1 MAEVRHRRTA
11 RPKPVSGSPSTTSNK
26 APVDVLC
33 CCEGLEPEPSNFRPH
48 KGAPHH
54 RHRPLHMARKRGAYS
69 SGPAGSSSARR
80 HILFFG
86 LLLVLAARLPA
97 PASANP
103 DAKRLYDDL
112 LSNYN
117 RLIRPVSN
125 NTDTVLVKLG
135 LRLSQLIDLNLKDQ
149 ILTTNVWLEHE
160 WQDHKFR
167 WDPAEYGGVTELYV
181 PSEHIWLPDIVLYNN
196 ADGEYVVTTMTK
208 AVLHFSGKVLWTPP
222 AIFKSSCEID
232 VRYFPFDQQTCF
244 MKFGSWTYDGDQ
256 IDLKHINQNV
266 GENKVEVGIDLREY
280 YPSVEWDILGVPAER
295 HEKYYPCCAEPY
307 PDIFFNITLRR
318 KTLFYTVNLIV
329 PCVGIS
335 YLSVL
340 VFYLPADSGEKVA
353 LCISILLSQTMF
365 FLLISEI
372 IPSTSLALPLLGKY
386 LLFTMLLVGLS
397 VVVTIA
403 VLNVHYRKPST
414 HKMAPWVRKVFICRL
429 PKLLLMRAPDQLLAD
444 IAANRKSPAAVAASA
459 SMAGGNGGPSARV
472 TPASSATDL
481 HRLHSHRRGG
491 NGIRDCNGLHG
502 GGAAALGA
510 TAGSLGANRFGSLH
524 GLGLPGFNGSSVVGG
539 LPSSGSDLLLE
550 AAGIGGGGGGNG
562 EGGGRRKYP
571 FELEK
576 AIHNVLFI
584 QHHMQRQ
591 DEFDAEDQD
600 WGFVA
605 MVLDRLFL
613 WIFMIAS
620 IVGTFAILCEAPA
633 LYDTTRPIDMELSS
647 VAQQQFL
654 PDLDF

>member
-1 MAEVRHRRTA
+1 MSHSRPSLALLLAIWRHG
-11 RPKPVSGSPSTTSNK
+11 KL
-26 APVDVLC
+26 LC
-33 CCEGLEPEPSNFRPH
+33 LLLAF
-48 KGAPHH
+48 
-54 RHRPLHMARKRGAYS
+54 L
-69 SGPAGSSSARR
+69 
-80 HILFFG
+80 LFFCET
-86 LLLVLAARLPA
+86 VQ
-97 PASANP
+97 ANP

-160 WQDHKFR
+160 WQDHKFK
-167 WDPAEYGGVTELYV
+167 WDPSEYGGVTELYV

-208 AVLHFSGKVLWTPP
+208 AILHYTGRVVWTPP

-256 IDLKHINQNV
+256 IDLKHINQKNDKD
-266 GENKVEVGIDLREY
+266 NKVEIGIDLREY

-318 KTLFYTVNLIV
+318 KTLFYTVNLII

-340 VFYLPADSGEKVA
+340 VFYLPADSGEKIA

-397 VVVTIA
+397 VVITIII
-403 VLNVHYRKPST
+403 LNIHYRKPST
-414 HKMAPWVRKVFICRL
+414 HKMRPWIRAFFIKRL
-429 PKLLLMRAPDQLLAD
+429 PKLLLMRVPKDLLRD
-444 IAANRKSPAAVAASA
+444 LAANKINYGLKFSKTKFGQALMDEMQMNSGGSSPDSIRRMQGRVGV
-459 SMAGGNGGPSARV
+459 GG
-472 TPASSATDL
+472 
-481 HRLHSHRRGG
+481 
-491 NGIRDCNGLHG
+491 CNGMHVTTATNRFSGLVGALG
-502 GGAAALGA
+502 GGLSTLSGY
-510 TAGSLGANRFGSLH
+510 N
-524 GLGLPGFNGSSVVGG
+524 G
-539 LPSSGSDLLLE
+539 LPSVLSGLDDSMSDV
-550 AAGIGGGGGGNG
+550 AA
-562 EGGGRRKYP
+562 RKKYP

-576 AIHNVLFI
+576 AIHNVMFI

-591 DEFDAEDQD
+591 DEFNAEDQD

-605 MVLDRLFL
+605 MVMDRLFL
-613 WIFMIAS
+613 WLFMIAS
-620 IVGTFAILCEAPA
+620 LVGTFVILGEAPS
-633 LYDTTRPIDMELSS
+633 LYDDTKAIDVQLSD
-647 VAQQQFL
+647 VAKQIYNL
-654 PDLDF
+654 TEKKN

>member
-1 MAEVRHRRTA
+1 MKIV
-11 RPKPVSGSPSTTSNK
+11 VF
-26 APVDVLC
+26 V
-33 CCEGLEPEPSNFRPH
+33 F
-48 KGAPHH
+48 
-54 RHRPLHMARKRGAYS
+54 
-69 SGPAGSSSARR
+69 
-80 HILFFG
+80 
-86 LLLVLAARLPA
+86 LATCGVAV
-97 PASANP
+97 ANP

-117 RLIRPVSN
+117 RLIRPVDKN
-125 NTDTVLVKLG
+125 NNTVLVKLG

-160 WQDHKFR
+160 WEDHKFK
-167 WDPAEYGGVTELYV
+167 WDPNEYGGVKELYV

-208 AVLHFSGKVLWTPP
+208 AVLHHTGKVLWTPP

-244 MKFGSWTYDGDQ
+244 LKFGSWSYDGDQ
-256 IDLKHINQNV
+256 IDLKHINQKK
-266 GENKVEVGIDLREY
+266 GDMVEVGIDLREY

-295 HEKYYPCCAEPY
+295 HERYYPCCQEPY

-340 VFYLPADSGEKVA
+340 VFYLPADSGEKIA
-353 LCISILLSQTMF
+353 LSISILLSQTMF

-397 VVVTIA
+397 VVITIII
-403 VLNVHYRKPST
+403 LNVHYRKPST
-414 HKMAPWVRKVFICRL
+414 HKMAPWVRKFFITKL
-429 PKLLLMRAPDQLLAD
+429 PKLLLMRVPKDLLRDLAAQK
-444 IAANRKSPAAVAASA
+444 IAGRSMKKNKFKNALAAVEQTHS
-459 SMAGGNGGPSARV
+459 N
-472 TPASSATDL
+472 ASSPDSL
-481 HRLHSHRRGG
+481 RHNMPGG
-491 NGIRDCNGLHG
+491 CNGLHSTTATNRFSG
-502 GGAAALGA
+502 LVGALG
-510 TAGSLGANRFGSLH
+510 GLGAGYN
-524 GLGLPGFNGSSVVGG
+524 G
-539 LPSSGSDLLLE
+539 LPSVMSGLDDSLSDV
-550 AAGIGGGGGGNG
+550 AP
-562 EGGGRRKYP
+562 RKKYP

-576 AIHNVLFI
+576 AIHNVMFI

-591 DEFDAEDQD
+591 DEFNAEDQD

-613 WIFMIAS
+613 WIFTIAS
-620 IVGTFAILCEAPA
+620 IVGTFAILCEAPS
-633 LYDTTRPIDMELSS
+633 LYDDTKPIDMVLSS

-654 PDLDF
+654 PVDSGDS

>member
-1 MAEVRHRRTA
+1 MGRLPNFRRTIA
-11 RPKPVSGSPSTTSNK
+11 DQWMTISIVLLCMVIGS
-26 APVDVLC
+26 VW
-33 CCEGLEPEPSNFRPH
+33 
-48 KGAPHH
+48 
-54 RHRPLHMARKRGAYS
+54 
-69 SGPAGSSSARR
+69 
-80 HILFFG
+80 
-86 LLLVLAARLPA
+86 
-97 PASANP
+97 ANP

-149 ILTTNVWLEHE
+149 ILTTNIWLEHE
-160 WQDHKFR
+160 WQDHKFK

-196 ADGEYVVTTMTK
+196 ADGEYVVTTLTK
-208 AVLHFSGKVLWTPP
+208 AILHYTGKVIWTPP

-244 MKFGSWTYDGDQ
+244 MKFGSWTYDGNQ
-256 IDLKHINQNV
+256 IDLKHKNQLNNTDNMV
-266 GENKVEVGIDLREY
+266 KIGIDLREY

-318 KTLFYTVNLIV
+318 KTLFYTVNLII

-340 VFYLPADSGEKVA
+340 VFYLPADSGEKIA

-386 LLFTMLLVGLS
+386 LLFTMILVGLS
-397 VVVTIA
+397 VVITIII
-403 VLNVHYRKPST
+403 LNIHYRKPST
-414 HKMAPWVRKVFICRL
+414 HKMAPWVRKFFILRL
-429 PKLLLMRAPDQLLAD
+429 PKLLLMRVPNDLLKEL
-444 IAANRKSPAAVAASA
+444 AANKINYGIKISKSKFGAALAAHSQMQPN
-459 SMAGGNGGPSARV
+459 SGGSSPDSIRHMQGRPGG
-472 TPASSATDL
+472 
-481 HRLHSHRRGG
+481 
-491 NGIRDCNGLHG
+491 CNGLHSTTATNRFSGLVGALG
-502 GGAAALGA
+502 GGL
-510 TAGSLGANRFGSLH
+510 S
-524 GLGLPGFNGSSVVGG
+524 GLGGYNG
-539 LPSSGSDLLLE
+539 LPSVMSGLDESLSDV
-550 AAGIGGGGGGNG
+550 GT
-562 EGGGRRKYP
+562 RKKYP

-576 AIHNVLFI
+576 AIHNVMFI

-591 DEFDAEDQD
+591 DEFNAEDQD

-613 WIFMIAS
+613 WLFTLAS
-620 IVGTFAILCEAPA
+620 LFGTFAILCEAPS
-633 LYDTTRPIDMELSS
+633 LYDDTKPIDIEYSII
-647 VAQQQFL
+647 AQKLFNL
-654 PDLDF
+654 TVKDTRS

>member
-1 MAEVRHRRTA
+1 MSALHYKCTLWSHF
-11 RPKPVSGSPSTTSNK
+11 KW
-26 APVDVLC
+26 LC
-33 CCEGLEPEPSNFRPH
+33 L
-48 KGAPHH
+48 
-54 RHRPLHMARKRGAYS
+54 LMLL
-69 SGPAGSSSARR
+69 
-80 HILFFG
+80 IL
-86 LLLVLAARLPA
+86 LCQSVQ
-97 PASANP
+97 ANP

-160 WQDHKFR
+160 WQDHKFK
-167 WDPAEYGGVTELYV
+167 WDPSEYGGVTELYV

-208 AVLHFSGKVLWTPP
+208 AILHYTGKVVWTPP

-256 IDLKHINQNV
+256 IDLKHINQKNDKD
-266 GENKVEVGIDLREY
+266 NKVEIGIDLREY

-318 KTLFYTVNLIV
+318 KTLFYTVNLII
-329 PCVGIS
+329 PTVGIS

-340 VFYLPADSGEKVA
+340 VFYLPADSGEKIA

-397 VVVTIA
+397 VVITIII
-403 VLNVHYRKPST
+403 LNIHYRKPST
-414 HKMAPWVRKVFICRL
+414 HRMAPWVRSFFIKRL
-429 PKLLLMRAPDQLLAD
+429 PKLLLMRVPKDLLRD
-444 IAANRKSPAAVAASA
+444 LAANKVNYNMNFNKTKFGKALMDEMNISSGDSSPDSIRR
-459 SMAGGNGGPSARV
+459 MQGRV
-472 TPASSATDL
+472 
-481 HRLHSHRRGG
+481 G
-491 NGIRDCNGLHG
+491 NGLHSASATNRFSGMMGVLG
-502 GGAAALGA
+502 GGLSTLSGY
-510 TAGSLGANRFGSLH
+510 N
-524 GLGLPGFNGSSVVGG
+524 G
-539 LPSSGSDLLLE
+539 LPSVLSGLDDSLSDV
-550 AAGIGGGGGGNG
+550 AP
-562 EGGGRRKYP
+562 RKKYP

-576 AIHNVLFI
+576 AIHNVMFI
-584 QHHMQRQ
+584 QNHMQRQ
-591 DEFDAEDQD
+591 DEFNAEDQD

-613 WIFMIAS
+613 WIFAIAS
-620 IVGTFAILCEAPA
+620 LVGTFMILGEAPS
-633 LYDTTRPIDMELSS
+633 LYDDTKPIDVELS
-647 VAQQQFL
+647 VIAQQIYNL
-654 PDLDF
+654 TEKKS

>member
-1 MAEVRHRRTA
+1 MSR
-11 RPKPVSGSPSTTSNK
+11 
-26 APVDVLC
+26 
-33 CCEGLEPEPSNFRPH
+33 
-48 KGAPHH
+48 
-54 RHRPLHMARKRGAYS
+54 
-69 SGPAGSSSARR
+69 SGPRR
-80 HILFFG
+80 LALALNIWRQCKLLCLLLAFLLFFCET
-86 LLLVLAARLPA
+86 VQ
-97 PASANP
+97 ANP

-160 WQDHKFR
+160 WQDHKFK
-167 WDPAEYGGVTELYV
+167 WDPSEYGGVTELYV

-208 AVLHFSGKVLWTPP
+208 AILHYTGKVVWTPP

-256 IDLKHINQNV
+256 IDLKHINQKNDKD
-266 GENKVEVGIDLREY
+266 NKVEIGIDLREY

-318 KTLFYTVNLIV
+318 KTLFYTVNLII

-340 VFYLPADSGEKVA
+340 VFYLPADSGEKIA

-397 VVVTIA
+397 VVITIII
-403 VLNVHYRKPST
+403 LNIHYRKPST
-414 HKMAPWVRKVFICRL
+414 HKMRPWIRAFFIKRL
-429 PKLLLMRAPDQLLAD
+429 PKLLLMRVPKDLLRD
-444 IAANRKSPAAVAASA
+444 LAANKINYGLKFSKTKFGQALMDEMQMNSGGSSPDSIRRMQGRVGVGV
-459 SMAGGNGGPSARV
+459 GG
-472 TPASSATDL
+472 
-481 HRLHSHRRGG
+481 
-491 NGIRDCNGLHG
+491 CNGMHMTTATNRFSGLVGALG
-502 GGAAALGA
+502 GGLSTLSGY
-510 TAGSLGANRFGSLH
+510 N
-524 GLGLPGFNGSSVVGG
+524 G
-539 LPSSGSDLLLE
+539 LPSVLSGLDDSMSDV
-550 AAGIGGGGGGNG
+550 AA
-562 EGGGRRKYP
+562 RKKYP

-576 AIHNVLFI
+576 AIHNVMFI

-591 DEFDAEDQD
+591 DEFNAEDQD

-605 MVLDRLFL
+605 MVMDRLFL
-613 WIFMIAS
+613 WLFMIAS
-620 IVGTFAILCEAPA
+620 LVGTFVILGEAPS
-633 LYDTTRPIDMELSS
+633 LYDDTKAIDVQLSD
-647 VAQQQFL
+647 VAKQIYNL
-654 PDLDF
+654 TEKKN

>member
-1 MAEVRHRRTA
+1 MSTRPRLNLPLSAIWRHC
-11 RPKPVSGSPSTTSNK
+11 KL
-26 APVDVLC
+26 LC
-33 CCEGLEPEPSNFRPH
+33 
-48 KGAPHH
+48 
-54 RHRPLHMARKRGAYS
+54 
-69 SGPAGSSSARR
+69 
-80 HILFFG
+80 
-86 LLLVLAARLPA
+86 LLLAFLLLCETVQ
-97 PASANP
+97 ANP

-160 WQDHKFR
+160 WQDHKFK
-167 WDPAEYGGVTELYV
+167 WDPSEYGGVTELYV

-208 AVLHFSGKVLWTPP
+208 AILHYTGKVVWTPP

-256 IDLKHINQNV
+256 IDLKHINQKNDKD
-266 GENKVEVGIDLREY
+266 NKVEIGIDLREY

-318 KTLFYTVNLIV
+318 KTLFYTVNLII

-340 VFYLPADSGEKVA
+340 VFYLPADSGEKIA

-397 VVVTIA
+397 VVITIII
-403 VLNVHYRKPST
+403 LNIHYRKPST
-414 HKMAPWVRKVFICRL
+414 HKMRPWIRSFFIKRL
-429 PKLLLMRAPDQLLAD
+429 PKLLLMRVPKDLLRD
-444 IAANRKSPAAVAASA
+444 LAANKINYGLKFSKTKFGQALMDEMQMNSGGSSPDSLRRMQGRVGV
-459 SMAGGNGGPSARV
+459 GG
-472 TPASSATDL
+472 
-481 HRLHSHRRGG
+481 
-491 NGIRDCNGLHG
+491 CNGMHVTTATNRFSGLVGALG
-502 GGAAALGA
+502 GGLSTLSGY
-510 TAGSLGANRFGSLH
+510 N
-524 GLGLPGFNGSSVVGG
+524 G
-539 LPSSGSDLLLE
+539 LPSVLSGLDDSLSDV
-550 AAGIGGGGGGNG
+550 AA
-562 EGGGRRKYP
+562 RKKYP

-576 AIHNVLFI
+576 AIHNVMFI

-591 DEFDAEDQD
+591 DEFNAEDQD

-605 MVLDRLFL
+605 MVMDRLFL
-613 WIFMIAS
+613 WAFMIAS
-620 IVGTFAILCEAPA
+620 LVGTFVILGEAPS
-633 LYDTTRPIDMELSS
+633 LYDDTKPIDVQLS
-647 VAQQQFL
+647 VIAQQIYNL
-654 PDLDF
+654 TEKKN

>member
-1 MAEVRHRRTA
+1 M
-11 RPKPVSGSPSTTSNK
+11 
-26 APVDVLC
+26 
-33 CCEGLEPEPSNFRPH
+33 
-48 KGAPHH
+48 
-54 RHRPLHMARKRGAYS
+54 S
-69 SGPAGSSSARR
+69 SLRNLATFWLNCKF
-80 HILFFG
+80 ICLLIV
-86 LLLVLAARLPA
+86 LLLLCESVVQVH
-97 PASANP
+97 ANP

-160 WQDHKFR
+160 WQDHKFK
-167 WDPAEYGGVTELYV
+167 WDPSEYGGVTELYV

-208 AVLHFSGKVLWTPP
+208 AILHYTGKVVWTPP

-256 IDLKHINQNV
+256 IDLKHINQRNDKD
-266 GENKVEVGIDLREY
+266 NKVEIGIDLREY

-318 KTLFYTVNLIV
+318 KTLFYTVNLII

-340 VFYLPADSGEKVA
+340 VFYLPADSGEKIA

-397 VVVTIA
+397 VVITIII
-403 VLNVHYRKPST
+403 LNIHYRKPST
-414 HKMAPWVRKVFICRL
+414 HKMAPWVRAFFIKRL
-429 PKLLLMRAPDQLLAD
+429 PKLLLMRVPKDLLRD
-444 IAANRKSPAAVAASA
+444 LAASKINYGTKF
-459 SMAGGNGGPSARV
+459 SKTKFGK
-472 TPASSATDL
+472 
-481 HRLHSHRRGG
+481 
-491 NGIRDCNGLHG
+491 
-502 GGAAALGA
+502 ALMDEMQMN
-510 TAGSLGANRFGSLH
+510 S
-524 GLGLPGFNGSSVVGG
+524 GSSSPDSLRRMQGRMG
-539 LPSSGSDLLLE
+539 
-550 AAGIGGGGGGNG
+550 GIGGGGCNG
-562 EGGGRRKYP
+562 LHATSATNRFSGLVGALGGGLSTLSGYNGLPSVLSGLDDSLSDVAQRKKYP

-576 AIHNVLFI
+576 AIHNVMFI

-591 DEFDAEDQD
+591 DEFNAEDQD

-613 WIFMIAS
+613 WLFMIAS
-620 IVGTFAILCEAPA
+620 LVGTFMILCEAPS
-633 LYDTTRPIDMELSS
+633 LYDDTKPIDVELSVIAKQIYNLTEKKS
-647 VAQQQFL
+647 
-654 PDLDF
+654 